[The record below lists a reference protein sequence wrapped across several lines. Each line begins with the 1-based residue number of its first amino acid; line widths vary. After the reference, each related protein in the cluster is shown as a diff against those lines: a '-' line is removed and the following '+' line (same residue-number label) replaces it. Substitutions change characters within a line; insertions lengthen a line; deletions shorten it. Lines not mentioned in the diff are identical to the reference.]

1 MSHASQSAQLT
12 GNAENKMRVT
22 VAKKTPEARLH
33 LLPFAVVPQDDA
45 PMQPARVSDYFLV
58 REEGANLSA
67 SFRGRAVKG
76 VRVTVPEGYTG
87 AVLMVSD
94 NGKAK
99 KGAKRAKY
107 SEDEDEDADGE
118 PEKVE
123 ERKGTVTKVFRSMV
137 VWQHDA
143 PPQETDAAMQW
154 MQWPQLAAAMHAPV
168 EERLV
173 NERKETEP
181 AL

>member
-1 MSHASQSAQLT
+1 MQHSQRALT
-12 GNAENKMRVT
+12 AESQHKSMRVS

-76 VRVTVPEGYTG
+76 VRLTVPEGYTG

-99 KGAKRAKY
+99 KATKRAKY
-107 SEDEDEDADGE
+107 SEDEEEDADGE

-123 ERKGTVTKVFRSMV
+123 ERKGSVTKVFRSMV
-137 VWQHDA
+137 VWQHDVA
-143 PPQETDAAMQW
+143 LQETDIPMQW